1 MRRILDWSQH
11 NVHRTLTLCW
21 GAMAALYHFHGVP
34 KHALAEKATGVFMNL
49 TAKKATRLVGVKA
62 DLTASAEVHEMKM
75 EKDVMKMQAV
85 KALDLPAGQTVALKP
100 GSYHVMLMDLK
111 APVVEDSQVV
121 LTLLFEDA
129 AGVKTQKEVK
139 AVAKKM
145 GMGVKD
151 KPQHGEHKH

>member
-1 MRRILDWSQH
+1 MKKL
-11 NVHRTLTLCW
+11 V
-21 GAMAALYHFHGVP
+21 AALWVCAAFTA
-34 KHALAEKATGVFMNL
+34 HAQVEVSDAWVRATGQGQKATGVFMNL
-49 TAKKATRLVGVKA
+49 TAQKATRLVGIKA

-75 EKDVMKMQAV
+75 DKDVMKMQAV

-111 APVVEDSQVV
+111 APVAEDSQVV

-145 GMGVKD
+145 GMGGKD

>member
-1 MRRILDWSQH
+1 MKKLF
-11 NVHRTLTLCW
+11 
-21 GAMAALYHFHGVP
+21 AALWVCAAFTA
-34 KHALAEKATGVFMNL
+34 HAQVEVSDAWVRATGQGQKATGVFMNL

-85 KALDLPAGQTVALKP
+85 KSLDLPAGQTVALKP
-100 GSYHVMLMDLK
+100 GSYHVMLMDLSK
-111 APVVEDSQVV
+111 PLDEGSPVV

-129 AGVKTQKEVK
+129 AGVKTQQEVNV
-139 AVAKKM
+139 VAKKM
-145 GMGVKD
+145 AMGGKD

>member
-1 MRRILDWSQH
+1 LG
-11 NVHRTLTLCW
+11 LC
-21 GAMAALYHFHGVP
+21 AAFTA
-34 KHALAEKATGVFMNL
+34 HAQVEVSDAWVRATGQGQKATGVFMNL
-49 TAKKATRLVGVKA
+49 TAQKATRLVGVKA
-62 DLTASAEVHEMKM
+62 DLTGSAEVHEMKM

-111 APVVEDSQVV
+111 APVAEDSQVV

-145 GMGVKD
+145 GMGGKD

>member
-1 MRRILDWSQH
+1 MKKLF
-11 NVHRTLTLCW
+11 
-21 GAMAALYHFHGVP
+21 AALWVCAAFTA
-34 KHALAEKATGVFMNL
+34 HAQVEVSDAWVRATGQGQKATGVFMNL

-62 DLTASAEVHEMKM
+62 DLTSSAEVHEMKM

-111 APVVEDSQVV
+111 APVEEGKHVV

-129 AGVKTQKEVK
+129 AGVKTQQEVH
-139 AVAKKM
+139 AVAKKAPM
-145 GMGVKD
+145 GGAD
-151 KPQHGEHKH
+151 KHKSGEHHNH

>member
-1 MRRILDWSQH
+1 MKKLF
-11 NVHRTLTLCW
+11 
-21 GAMAALYHFHGVP
+21 AALWVCAAFTA
-34 KHALAEKATGVFMNL
+34 HAQVEVSDAWVRATGQGQKATGVFMNL
-49 TAKKATRLVGVKA
+49 TAQKATRLVGVKT

-111 APVVEDSQVV
+111 APVAEDSHVV

-145 GMGVKD
+145 AMGGKD

>member
-1 MRRILDWSQH
+1 MKKLF
-11 NVHRTLTLCW
+11 
-21 GAMAALYHFHGVP
+21 AALWVCAAFTV
-34 KHALAEKATGVFMNL
+34 HAQVEVSDAWVRATGQGQKATGVFMNL

-62 DLTASAEVHEMKM
+62 DLTGSAEVHEMKM
-75 EKDVMKMQAV
+75 DKDVMKMQAV

-111 APVVEDSQVV
+111 APVAQDSQVV

-145 GMGVKD
+145 GMGGKD

>member
-1 MRRILDWSQH
+1 MKKLF
-11 NVHRTLTLCW
+11 
-21 GAMAALYHFHGVP
+21 AALWVCAAFTA
-34 KHALAEKATGVFMNL
+34 HAQVEVSDAWVRATGQGQKATGVFMYL

-62 DLTASAEVHEMKM
+62 DLTGSAEVHEMKM

-85 KALDLPAGQTVALKP
+85 KSLDLPAGQTVALKP

-111 APVVEDSQVV
+111 APVAEDSQVV

-145 GMGVKD
+145 GMGGKD
-151 KPQHGEHKH
+151 KPQHVEHKH

>member
-1 MRRILDWSQH
+1 MKKLF
-11 NVHRTLTLCW
+11 
-21 GAMAALYHFHGVP
+21 AALGLCAAFTA
-34 KHALAEKATGVFMNL
+34 HAQVEVSDAWVRATGQGQKATGVFMNL
-49 TAKKATRLVGVKA
+49 TAQKATRLVGVKA
-62 DLTASAEVHEMKM
+62 DLTGSAEVHEMKM
-75 EKDVMKMQAV
+75 EKDVMKMQSV

-111 APVVEDSQVV
+111 APVAEDSQVV

-145 GMGVKD
+145 GMGGKD

>member
-1 MRRILDWSQH
+1 MKKLF
-11 NVHRTLTLCW
+11 
-21 GAMAALYHFHGVP
+21 AALWVCAAFTV
-34 KHALAEKATGVFMNL
+34 HAQVEVSDAWVRATGQGQKATGVFMNL
-49 TAKKATRLVGVKA
+49 TAQKATRLVGVKT

-85 KALDLPAGQTVALKP
+85 KSLDLPAGQTVALKP

-111 APVVEDSQVV
+111 APVAEDSQVV

-145 GMGVKD
+145 GMGGKD

>member
-1 MRRILDWSQH
+1 MKKLF
-11 NVHRTLTLCW
+11 
-21 GAMAALYHFHGVP
+21 AALWVCVAFTA
-34 KHALAEKATGVFMNL
+34 HAQVEVSDAWVRATGQGQKATGVFMNL

-62 DLTASAEVHEMKM
+62 DLTGSAEVHEMKM

-111 APVVEDSQVV
+111 APVAEDSQVV

-145 GMGVKD
+145 GMGGKD

>member
-1 MRRILDWSQH
+1 MKKLF
-11 NVHRTLTLCW
+11 
-21 GAMAALYHFHGVP
+21 AALWVCAAFTV
-34 KHALAEKATGVFMNL
+34 HAQVEVSDAWVRATGQGQKATGVFMNL

-145 GMGVKD
+145 GMGGKD
-151 KPQHGEHKH
+151 KPQQGEHKH

>member
-1 MRRILDWSQH
+1 MLKKLLSAVIVL
-11 NVHRTLTLCW
+11 
-21 GAMAALYHFHGVP
+21 AAVSAQAQVEVSDAWVRATGQGQ
-34 KHALAEKATGVFMNL
+34 KATGVFMNL

-62 DLTASAEVHEMKM
+62 DLTSSAEVHEMKM

-111 APVVEDSQVV
+111 APVAEDSHVV

-129 AGVKTQKEVK
+129 AGVKTQKEVH

-145 GMGVKD
+145 AMGGKD
-151 KPQHGEHKH
+151 KPRHGEHKH

>member
-1 MRRILDWSQH
+1 MKKL
-11 NVHRTLTLCW
+11 V
-21 GAMAALYHFHGVP
+21 AALGLCAAFTA
-34 KHALAEKATGVFMNL
+34 HAQVEVSDAWVRATGQGQKATGVFMNL
-49 TAKKATRLVGVKA
+49 TAQKATRLVGVKA
-62 DLTASAEVHEMKM
+62 NLTGSAEVHEMKM

-111 APVVEDSQVV
+111 APVAEDSQVV

-145 GMGVKD
+145 GMGGKD

>member
-1 MRRILDWSQH
+1 MLKL
-11 NVHRTLTLCW
+11 LTAFIFLL
-21 GAMAALYHFHGVP
+21 AAVAA
-34 KHALAEKATGVFMNL
+34 HAQVEVSDAWARATGQGQKTTGVFMNL
-49 TAKKATRLVGVKA
+49 TAKKATRLVGVKT
-62 DLTASAEVHEMKM
+62 DLTSTAEVHEMKM

-85 KALDLPAGQTVALKP
+85 KALDLPAGKTVALKP

-111 APVVEDSQVV
+111 DPIKEDSQVV

-129 AGVKTQKEVK
+129 SGVKTQKEVK

-145 GMGVKD
+145 GMGGKD

>member
-1 MRRILDWSQH
+1 MKKLF
-11 NVHRTLTLCW
+11 
-21 GAMAALYHFHGVP
+21 AALWVCAAFTA
-34 KHALAEKATGVFMNL
+34 HAQVEVSDAWVRATGQGQKATGVFMNL

-62 DLTASAEVHEMKM
+62 DLTGSAEVHEMKM

-85 KALDLPAGQTVALKP
+85 KSLDLPAGQTVALKP

-111 APVVEDSQVV
+111 APVAEDSQVV

-145 GMGVKD
+145 GMGGKD
-151 KPQHGEHKH
+151 NPQHGEHKH

>member
-1 MRRILDWSQH
+1 MKKLF
-11 NVHRTLTLCW
+11 
-21 GAMAALYHFHGVP
+21 AALWVCAAFTA
-34 KHALAEKATGVFMNL
+34 HAQVEVSVAWVRATGQGQKATGVFMNL

-111 APVVEDSQVV
+111 APVAQDSQVV

-145 GMGVKD
+145 GMGGKD

>member
-1 MRRILDWSQH
+1 MKKLF
-11 NVHRTLTLCW
+11 
-21 GAMAALYHFHGVP
+21 AALWVCAAFTV
-34 KHALAEKATGVFMNL
+34 HAQVEVSDAWVRATGQGQKATGVFMNL

-62 DLTASAEVHEMKM
+62 DLTGSAEVHEMKM

-111 APVVEDSQVV
+111 APVAEDSQVV

-145 GMGVKD
+145 GMGGKD

>member
-1 MRRILDWSQH
+1 MKKLF
-11 NVHRTLTLCW
+11 
-21 GAMAALYHFHGVP
+21 AALWVCAAFTA
-34 KHALAEKATGVFMNL
+34 HAQVEVSDAWVRATGQGQKATGVFMNL

-62 DLTASAEVHEMKM
+62 DLTGSAEVHEMKM

-85 KALDLPAGQTVALKP
+85 KSLDLHAGQTVALKP

-111 APVVEDSQVV
+111 APVAEDSQVV

-145 GMGVKD
+145 GMGGKD